1 MPSSGP
7 SVSVAPTPP
16 HRRTTHC
23 PRCGLAAT
31 QKARVGLET
40 EWGHPSQGGSNNGLH
55 TIGHPNPLLAMF
67 APHFPALVDIHAQ
80 VLRSEPRH
88 LRLNGQ
94 NMKRADPTDAAGAYG
109 EGLPQAKNWHVVR
122 P

>member
-7 SVSVAPTPP
+7 SVSRPNPTPP
-16 HRRTTHC
+16 PHYTHC